1 MFAGTWPAYLVYVLA
16 GMWPAY
22 LVCVLAGMWPA
33 YLVYVLAG
41 MWLVCVLAGM
51 WPAYLVCVAGR
62 ACLAVRGAGHTV
74 KNGVLR
80 YTSIGVVEEVLFQ
93 HPCLASI
100 FSSKIPVECILTL
113 WTNS

>member
-1 MFAGTWPAYLVYVLA
+1 MSCSVFQVSIYGWLSAMDHVGVSGTGESTPT
-16 GMWPAY
+16 
-22 LVCVLAGMWPA
+22 
-33 YLVYVLAG
+33 
-41 MWLVCVLAGM
+41 
-51 WPAYLVCVAGR
+51 
-62 ACLAVRGAGHTV
+62 HTV

-80 YTSIGVVEEVLFQ
+80 YTLIGVVEEVLFQ